1 MDKMKLAEAEVLL
14 WAKRTVF
21 FAITL
26 RAEDDSQ
33 FVDDKKQSGHATRA
47 AQRVV
52 AELWEELAK
61 EARPMHRTKSS
72 CSLARFL
79 VGARS
84 IDGATR

>member
-1 MDKMKLAEAEVLL
+1 MDKMKMAEKEVLL

-61 EARPMHRTKSS
+61 EAPADAPHKIFVFARKVLDWCEEHR
-72 CSLARFL
+72 R
-79 VGARS
+79 R
-84 IDGATR
+84 D